1 MKEEIFGPVLP
12 IIEFV
17 NFDDVVMKIKSM
29 PKPLAL
35 YIFTNNKKIQER
47 VIEEIPSGGVCIN
60 DTLNHLANSN
70 LPFGG
75 VGNAGIGAY
84 HGEESFK
91 TFSHRK
97 SVLNKGAKINIKM
110 LFPPYSAKNMI
121 LVKKL
126 LN

>member
-35 YIFTNNKKIQER
+35 YIFTNNKKTQER

-110 LFPPYSAKNMI
+110 LFPPYSSKI
-121 LVKKL
+121 
-126 LN
+126 